1 MTSSLRRF
9 ALDAAL
15 AAVVVSL
22 AGCEKPN
29 GLPELAA
36 ARAAYD
42 VRDLKKAEKLL
53 EKSLSLNATNVDA
66 LVSYAMVKLDLGE
79 IPLADDAV
87 GKAAAIAPGDI
98 DVRLLG
104 ATTAYH
110 LNDYARA
117 RKIFEAVAADE
128 SLDPKLRSQGVS
140 GVGVV
145 ELANNEIDLARISF
159 LKAIRLD
166 RKNAAAWY
174 HIGMI
179 YQGLGYYE
187 AALEQFEIFVR
198 LEELADKR
206 VQDVQRKTIPLVK
219 EAIARHASERPG
231 ASKRDSAA
239 AAAALEAA
247 EAAWN
252 RGHFKTAKLRYQDAL
267 AADPLSYPA
276 AIGLAKAWEKTD
288 ATAAGQKKVFEYYKV
303 ACSLS
308 AGSVKTYLTT
318 GDMALKLGHYAT
330 AVEVYSRAMAA
341 DPSNFMA
348 VDGLIKAL
356 RKVGGKNDI
365 AAAYQSYRDFITKKR

>member
-1 MTSSLRRF
+1 MTSFSRRF
-9 ALDAAL
+9 ALNAL
-15 AAVVVSL
+15 AAVAL
-22 AGCEKPN
+22 AAFAGCEKPN
-29 GLPELAA
+29 GLQELAA
-36 ARAAYD
+36 ARSAYE

-53 EKSLSLNATNVDA
+53 EKSLSYNAANVDA
-66 LVSYAMVKLDLGE
+66 LVNYAMVKVDLGE
-79 IPLADDAV
+79 IPLAEEAI
-87 GKAAAIAPGDI
+87 GKAAALAADDV

-104 ATTAYH
+104 AKIAYL
-110 LNDYARA
+110 LNDFPRA
-117 RKIFEAVAADE
+117 HRAYTAIAADE
-128 SLDPKLRSQGVS
+128 SLDAKTRSQGIS
-140 GVGVV
+140 CVGVV
-145 ELANNEIDLARISF
+145 ELANNEIDLARLSF

-174 HIGMI
+174 HLGLI

-187 AALEQFEIFVR
+187 AALEQFNIFVR
-198 LEELADKR
+198 LEEVADRR
-206 VQDVQRKTIPLVK
+206 VQDVQRKTIPIIQ
-219 EAIARHASERPG
+219 EAIARQASERPG

-247 EAAWN
+247 EAAWKRN
-252 RGHFKTAKLRYQDAL
+252 HFKTAKLRYNDAL

-288 ATAAGQKKVFEYYKV
+288 ATAEGKKKVFEYYKI

-308 AGSVKTYLTT
+308 PSSVKTFLTT
-318 GDMALKLGHYAT
+318 GDLALKLGHFAT

-341 DPSNFMA
+341 DPSNFQA

-365 AAAYQSYRDFITKKR
+365 AAAYQAYRDLITKKH